1 MSLPESMSRIVV
13 VGTKSRMEEAI
24 EAFYSVNVL
33 HLIDHTAGVDGM
45 SIGAPLPTNH
55 KASERLLKVRAM
67 EKELG
72 ITKKT
77 ETARVSVAEIRGEI
91 ASGSVESVEAEVLK
105 VFDVKND
112 LNRRITELNAKKKS
126 LEILKTLPVDLELY
140 SGYKSLAVIAGT
152 VESDPSEALKALPD
166 SESFVSFK
174 KKKGG
179 AAAVF
184 VKAADRDEASSILSN
199 HGFVE
204 LAVPEGKGSA
214 SEALVLADE
223 SLANLSAKLESVEKE
238 VEALQMKHKTFLS
251 ASDEELSIQMEKGEL
266 PLRVAIGEYTYIMDA
281 WIPTKSVPTVTAELE
296 SRLGNDIHVEFEE
309 TRGRNLHEEE
319 KAEERFKK
327 VPTKTNNGLIAK
339 EFEHA
344 TSLVAIP
351 KYQEIDPSIL
361 LMFFLPLFFGF
372 MIGDCGYAIP
382 FIILGAYGLK
392 VTHHKD
398 WRAIATVLFFGG
410 IWSFLFGFFFFGEAL
425 GMHFV
430 GEWAP
435 PLHMTWEALLGVHM
449 PDWFTGLLING
460 HGISKLE
467 GTDVVMLLKMAVY
480 IGIIHVTIG
489 YVCGFLNIRRQHDNK
504 HAFFEK
510 GGWIIE
516 FLGMVV
522 LCYGLTQFL
531 FSKLPMEGMVLY
543 LIVIGAIML
552 VFGLVV
558 NFKTEGAKALIEIPG
573 IVGTIL
579 SYARLAAIGMSKAG
593 MAMAFNYIVFIM
605 FMGMTKDPG
614 GAVIWPAIY
623 IVIPL
628 LLVLGFLHLV
638 VWTLGILSGG
648 LHALRLQF
656 VELMTKFF
664 VGGGTKF
671 EPLKIKRIKT
681 ILTKKESDKEV

>member
-33 HLIDHTAGVDGM
+33 HVIDHTAGADGM
-45 SIGAPLPTNH
+45 SIGAPLSSNL
-55 KASERLLKVRAM
+55 KASERLLKIRSM

-77 ETARVSVAEIRGEI
+77 ETAKVSVADIKSQI
-91 ASGSVESVEAEVLK
+91 SSGNIESVEAEVLK
-105 VFDVKND
+105 VLDVKND

-126 LEILKTLPVDLELY
+126 LEILAALPVDLELY
-140 SGYKSLAVIAGT
+140 SGYKSLAVVAGS
-152 VESDPSEALKALPD
+152 VEKDPSEALKALAD
-166 SESFVSFK
+166 SEYFVSFN

-179 AAAVF
+179 AVAVF
-184 VKAADRDEASSILSN
+184 VRAEDRDKAASILSE
-199 HGFVE
+199 HGFIE
-204 LAVPEGKGSA
+204 IAVPEGKGPVPQV
-214 SEALVLADE
+214 LVQTDE
-223 SLANLSAKLESVEKE
+223 GLVDLNTQLESVEKE
-238 VEALQMKHKTFLS
+238 VEALQIKHKTFLS
-251 ASDEELSIQMEKGEL
+251 ASDEELSIEIEKGEV
-266 PLRVAIGEYTYIMDA
+266 PLRVAVGEYSYIMDA
-281 WIPTKSVPTVTAELE
+281 WIPTKKVEIVTTELE

-319 KAEERFKK
+319 EAEDRFKK
-327 VPTKTNNGLIAK
+327 VPTKSNNGIVAK
-339 EFEHA
+339 EYEHA
-344 TSLVAIP
+344 TSLVAVP
-351 KYQEIDPSIL
+351 KYQEIDPSVLI
-361 LMFFLPLFFGF
+361 MFFLPLFFGF

-430 GEWAP
+430 GHWEP
-435 PLHMTWEALLGVHM
+435 PLHMTWEGLLGIHM
-449 PDWFTGLLING
+449 PEWFTGILVNG
-460 HGISKLE
+460 HGVSKLV
-467 GTDVVMLLKMAVY
+467 GGDVVMLLKMAVY
-480 IGIIHVTIG
+480 IGIIHIMIG
-489 YVCGFLNIRRQHDNK
+489 YVCGFLNIRRQHNSK

-516 FLGMVV
+516 FIGMVV
-522 LCYGLTQFL
+522 LCYALTQWM
-531 FSKLPMEGMVLY
+531 FSNVPLEGLVLY
-543 LIVIGAIML
+543 LLIAGGAML
-552 VFGLVV
+552 AFGLAV
-558 NFKTEGAKALIEIPG
+558 NFKTEGAKAVIELPG
-573 IVGTIL
+573 VVGMIL

-593 MAMAFNYIVFIM
+593 MAMAFNYIIFIM
-605 FMGMTKDPG
+605 FMGITKVPG
-614 GAVIWPAIY
+614 GEVVWPSVY
-623 IVIPL
+623 ILIPL
-628 LLVLGFLHLV
+628 LLFLAFLHLV

-664 VGGGTKF
+664 VGGGTRY
-671 EPLKIKRIKT
+671 EPLRVKRIKT
-681 ILTKKESDKEV
+681 ILTEAEANKEV

>member
-13 VGTKSRMEEAI
+13 VGTKSRLEEAI
-24 EAFYSVNVL
+24 EAFYSVRVL

-45 SIGAPLPTNH
+45 SIGTPLSRNQ

-77 ETARVSVAEIRGEI
+77 ETARVSVGEI
-91 ASGSVESVEAEVLK
+91 KSQISSGSVESAEAEVLK
-105 VFDVKND
+105 VLDVKND

-126 LEILKTLPVDLELY
+126 LEILATLPVDLELY
-140 SGYKSLAVIAGT
+140 SGYKSLAVIAGS
-152 VESDPSEALKALPD
+152 VESDPSEALKALED
-166 SESFVSFK
+166 SESFVSFN

-179 AAAVF
+179 TVAVF
-184 VKAADRDEASSILSN
+184 VKAEDRDKAASILTEY
-199 HGFVE
+199 GFIE
-204 LAVPEGKGSA
+204 IAVPEGKGPVP
-214 SEALVLADE
+214 EVLVLTEEGLVD
-223 SLANLSAKLESVEKE
+223 LNTQLESVEKE

-251 ASDEELSIQMEKGEL
+251 ASDEELSIEIEKGEV
-266 PLRVAIGEYTYIMDA
+266 PLRVAMGEYSYIMDA
-281 WIPTKSVPTVTAELE
+281 WIPTKMVETVKTELE
-296 SRLGNDIHVEFEE
+296 MKLGNDVHVEFEE

-319 KAEERFKK
+319 EAEDRFKK
-327 VPTKTNNGLIAK
+327 VPTKNNNGVIAK

-344 TSLVAIP
+344 TSLVAVP
-351 KYQEIDPSIL
+351 KYQEIDPSVLI
-361 LMFFLPLFFGF
+361 MFFLPLFFGF

-425 GMHFV
+425 GMHFI
-430 GEWAP
+430 GHWEP
-435 PLHMTWEALLGVHM
+435 PLHMTWEALLGIHM
-449 PDWFTGLLING
+449 PDWFTGLLIG
-460 HGISKLE
+460 GTGVSKLE
-467 GTDVVMLLKMAVY
+467 GEDVVMLLKMAVY
-480 IGIIHVTIG
+480 IGIIHLMIG
-489 YVCGFLNIRRQHDNK
+489 YVCGFLNIRRQHNMK

-510 GGWIIE
+510 GGWIMV
-516 FLGMVV
+516 FTGMVV
-522 LCYGLTQFL
+522 FCYALTQVL
-531 FSKLPMEGMVLY
+531 FSKVPMEGLVLY
-543 LIVIGAIML
+543 LVITGLALLVIGTA
-552 VFGLVV
+552 V
-558 NFKTEGAKALIEIPG
+558 NFKTEGAKAAIELPG
-573 IVGTIL
+573 VIGMIL

-605 FMGMTKDPG
+605 FMGMTKVPG
-614 GAVIWPAIY
+614 GEVVWPALY
-623 IVIPL
+623 IVIPF
-628 LLVLGFLHLV
+628 LVVLAFLHLV

-664 VGGGTKF
+664 VGGGTKY
-671 EPLKIKRIKT
+671 EPLRVKRIKT
-681 ILTKKESDKEV
+681 ILTKEEANKEV